1 MPTFF
6 ENQTEDTEVVK
17 DWNGNGTPG
26 GIQLVGV
33 WGGATIT
40 VTGSYDSGK
49 NYTDPA
55 LNTFTNDYIDDFQA
69 ATGKIK
75 IALSGATATTSL
87 SAYISPG

>member
-1 MPTFF
+1 VPTFF

-26 GIQLVGV
+26 GIQLEGT

-40 VTGSYDSGK
+40 VTCSYNSGLS
-49 NYTDPA
+49 YTDPV
-55 LNTFTNDYIDDFQA
+55 LSTFTSDYLDDFQS

-75 IALSGATATTSL
+75 ITLSGATATTKL
-87 SAYISPG
+87 NAHISPG